1 MTSSFLLGKE
11 MWRVKDQG
19 GPRRLVSPDMFKS
32 NDYLRFDLEHP
43 RQAAFVRV
51 SVEDDLAK
59 TGTEF
64 KFACVGFRDSTSA
77 KKYVASIKLNVE
89 LVPTKYN
96 SREKMQKGVDDIV
109 ASMKKGRER
118 FDAMGRTDP
127 KQKQIDNTRQWK
139 QTRSL
144 TMDMFEKNGYLRF
157 GLEYPQ
163 QAVNIPTKNCCT
175 WSGSA
180 QTVVGV
186 PHQSTTAVKDGRGY
200 RQGCGRNEGGAG
212 VMGPQRVLNH
222 GHVRSTIATA
232 TNLVD
237 VGSRKVVSTAEGP
250 TLK

>member
-1 MTSSFLLGKE
+1 
-11 MWRVKDQG
+11 
-19 GPRRLVSPDMFKS
+19 
-32 NDYLRFDLEHP
+32 
-43 RQAAFVRV
+43 
-51 SVEDDLAK
+51 
-59 TGTEF
+59 
-64 KFACVGFRDSTSA
+64 
-77 KKYVASIKLNVE
+77 
-89 LVPTKYN
+89 
-96 SREKMQKGVDDIV
+96 MQKGVDDIV

-237 VGSRKVVSTAEGP
+237 VGVRGMRDPERWTYLRRTTIFVSTWRTHGRQSLFLSSTTP
-250 TLK
+250 PLYSLYCCTWFG